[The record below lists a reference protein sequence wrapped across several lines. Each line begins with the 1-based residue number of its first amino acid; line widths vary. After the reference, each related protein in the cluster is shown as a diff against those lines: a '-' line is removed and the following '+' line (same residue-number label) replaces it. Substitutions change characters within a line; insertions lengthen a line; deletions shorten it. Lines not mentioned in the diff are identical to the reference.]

1 MKLIERVRE
10 TAKVLK
16 TLSRKPKR
24 PVPKRLQARVRA
36 TTAAAAD
43 DYEDEE
49 PQTKLTSAF
58 VVVLIL
64 HLVAVGGIYAFN
76 EIKASRKTIDTGRIA
91 ETTKKSA
98 TAATATTPTKETD
111 RTAESTPAAASNPV
125 APTTGSG
132 SVTPAVAKSKTYT
145 VKSGD
150 TLHGIAKLSGLSV
163 TEIKNANGLTSDSI
177 RPGQTLN
184 LVAGKTTPVAV
195 TETPQERPEI
205 PEPKT
210 TFKTHTVKSGDRL
223 VFIAKRY
230 NVSQEDLMAL
240 NKIKDP
246 SKLQIGQT
254 LKIPSKK

>member
-76 EIKASRKTIDTGRIA
+76 EIKASRKTIDSGRIA
-91 ETTKKSA
+91 ESAKKSA
-98 TAATATTPTKETD
+98 TAATATTSTKEPD
-111 RTAESTPAAASNPV
+111 RTAESSPAAASNPV
-125 APTTGSG
+125 APATGT
-132 SVTPAVAKSKTYT
+132 VTPAVARSKTYT
-145 VKSGD
+145 VKAGD
-150 TLHGIAKLSGLSV
+150 TLTGIAKLSGLSV
-163 TEIKNANGLTSDSI
+163 TEIKNANGLTNDGI
-177 RPGQTLN
+177 RPGQILN
-184 LVAGKTTPVAV
+184 LVPGKATPVAAA
-195 TETPQERPEI
+195 EAPPERSEI

>member
-1 MKLIERVRE
+1 MKLIEKVRE

-16 TLSRKPKR
+16 TLSRKPR
-24 PVPKRLQARVRA
+24 RQPPKRLQARVRA
-36 TTAAAAD
+36 TTAMASD
-43 DYEDEE
+43 NYEEEE

-91 ETTKKSA
+91 ELAKQPA
-98 TAATATTPTKETD
+98 VAATASASTKEQARIVDSGTSV
-111 RTAESTPAAASNPV
+111 TSNPV
-125 APTTGSG
+125 TQPVG

-150 TLHGIAKLSGLSV
+150 TLHGIAKANGLSV
-163 TEIKNANGLTSDSI
+163 AEIKSANGLTGDGI

-184 LVAGKTTPVAV
+184 LVAGKTTPVVAV
-195 TETPQERPEI
+195 EASQERPEI

-210 TFKTHTVKSGDRL
+210 SLKTYTVKSGDRL
-223 VFIAKRY
+223 VFIAKRFS
-230 NVSQEDLMAL
+230 VSQEDLMAL
-240 NKIKDP
+240 NRIKDP

>member
-1 MKLIERVRE
+1 MKLIDKVRE

-16 TLSRKPKR
+16 TLSRKPR
-24 PVPKRLQARVRA
+24 RQPPKRLQARVRA
-36 TTAAAAD
+36 TTAEAAD
-43 DYEDEE
+43 EYEDEE

-76 EIKASRKTIDTGRIA
+76 EIKASRKTVDNGKVAEQTKQASTAAATLPGTKAPDRAVDTG
-91 ETTKKSA
+91 TNA
-98 TAATATTPTKETD
+98 T
-111 RTAESTPAAASNPV
+111 SNPV
-125 APTTGSG
+125 TPAIG
-132 SVTPAVAKSKTYT
+132 SVSPAVAKPRIYT

-150 TLHGIAKLSGLSV
+150 TLIGIAK
-163 TEIKNANGLTSDSI
+163 ANGVSVADIKAANSLTGDGI

-184 LVAGKTTPVAV
+184 LVIGKPTPVSA
-195 TETPQERPEI
+195 TEAMPNRTEI

-210 TFKTHTVKSGDRL
+210 ALKTYTVKSGDRL

-230 NVSQEDLMAL
+230 SVSQEDLMAL

-246 SKLQIGQT
+246 SKLQIGQI

>member
-24 PVPKRLQARVRA
+24 QPPKRLQARVRA

-43 DYEDEE
+43 DYEEEE

-58 VVVLIL
+58 VVVLVL

-76 EIKASRKTIDTGRIA
+76 EIKASRKTIDAPRIA
-91 ETTKKSA
+91 EPSKQTP
-98 TAATATTPTKETD
+98 ATATASTKQPERAANTGSSVD
-111 RTAESTPAAASNPV
+111 SNTAGPAAASP
-125 APTTGSG
+125 
-132 SVTPAVAKSKTYT
+132 TPAPAKSRSYV
-145 VKSGD
+145 VKAGD
-150 TLHGIAKLSGLSV
+150 TLHGIAKANNLSV
-163 TEIKNANGLTSDSI
+163 ADLKTANGLANDAI

-184 LVAGKTTPVAV
+184 LAVGKPTVAV
-195 TETPQERPEI
+195 TPEAAPQERSEI
-205 PEPKT
+205 PEPKALL
-210 TFKTHTVKSGDRL
+210 KTYTVKSGDRL
-223 VFIAKRY
+223 VFIAKRFSV
-230 NVSQEDLMAL
+230 NQEDLMAL

-254 LKIPSKK
+254 LKIPAKK

>member
-1 MKLIERVRE
+1 MKLIEKVRE

-16 TLSRKPKR
+16 TLSRR
-24 PVPKRLQARVRA
+24 PRRQPPKRLRARVRA
-36 TTAAAAD
+36 TTAATAD

-76 EIKASRKTIDTGRIA
+76 EIKASRKTVDSGRIA
-91 ETTKKSA
+91 ETAKQTS
-98 TAATATTPTKETD
+98 TT
-111 RTAESTPAAASNPV
+111 
-125 APTTGSG
+125 APT
-132 SVTPAVAKSKTYT
+132 VTPARQPDRSFDTTTNGSLSTAAPAVASVPPATSKPRVYT

-150 TLHGIAKLSGLSV
+150 TLHGIAKANGLSV
-163 TEIKNANGLTSDSI
+163 NDVKSVNGLTGDGI

-184 LVAGKTTPVAV
+184 LVAAKSTPPTG
-195 TETPQERPEI
+195 TEALPDRTELT
-205 PEPKT
+205 EPKLAL
-210 TFKTHTVKSGDRL
+210 KSYTVKGGDRL
-223 VFIAKRY
+223 VFIAKRFS
-230 NVSQEDLMAL
+230 VSQEDLMAL

-254 LKIPSKK
+254 LKIPAKK

>member
-1 MKLIERVRE
+1 MKLIEKVRE

-16 TLSRKPKR
+16 TLSRKPR
-24 PVPKRLQARVRA
+24 RQPPKRLQARVRA
-36 TTAAAAD
+36 TTAATAD
-43 DYEDEE
+43 EFEDEE

-76 EIKASRKTIDTGRIA
+76 EIKASRKTVDIGKVKDQPKQAT
-91 ETTKKSA
+91 SA
-98 TAATATTPTKETD
+98 PSTTAATKEPD
-111 RTAESTPAAASNPV
+111 RVIDSGTNSASNLV
-125 APTTGSG
+125 APAVATI
-132 SVTPAVAKSKTYT
+132 TPAVAKPRVYT
-145 VKSGD
+145 VKPGD
-150 TLHGIAKLSGLSV
+150 TLTGIAK
-163 TEIKNANGLTSDSI
+163 ANGVSVADLKTANALTGDGI

-184 LVAGKTTPVAV
+184 LVAGKTAPVVAA
-195 TETPQERPEI
+195 ETAPNRTEI

-210 TFKTHTVKSGDRL
+210 ALKNYTVKSGDRL
-223 VFIAKRY
+223 IFIAKRFS
-230 NVSQEDLMAL
+230 VSQEDLMAL

>member
-43 DYEDEE
+43 EYEDEE

-76 EIKASRKTIDTGRIA
+76 EIKASRKTIDSGRIA
-91 ETTKKSA
+91 ESTKKSTTTAA
-98 TAATATTPTKETD
+98 TAATSTKEPD
-111 RTAESTPAAASNPV
+111 RIAESKPSVASNPV
-125 APTTGSG
+125 APATG

-163 TEIKNANGLTSDSI
+163 TEIKNANGLTSDAI
-177 RPGQTLN
+177 RVGQILN
-184 LVAGKTTPVAV
+184 LVPGKTTPVAAA
-195 TETPQERPEI
+195 EAPQERPEI

>member
-1 MKLIERVRE
+1 MKLIEKVRE

-16 TLSRKPKR
+16 TLSRKPR
-24 PVPKRLQARVRA
+24 RQPPKRLQARVRA
-36 TTAAAAD
+36 TTAATAD
-43 DYEDEE
+43 EYEDEE

-76 EIKASRKTIDTGRIA
+76 EIKASRKTVDIGKVKEQPKQA
-91 ETTKKSA
+91 A
-98 TAATATTPTKETD
+98 TAASTTPARKEPD
-111 RTAESTPAAASNPV
+111 RVVDSGTNNPSNPV
-125 APTTGSG
+125 VPAAG
-132 SVTPAVAKSKTYT
+132 SVTPAVAKPRVYA

-150 TLHGIAKLSGLSV
+150 TLNGIARANGVSV
-163 TEIKNANGLTSDSI
+163 ADIKAANGLTGDGI

-184 LVAGKTTPVAV
+184 LVAGKSTPVIATDTV
-195 TETPQERPEI
+195 PNRTEI

-210 TFKTHTVKSGDRL
+210 GLKSYTVKSGDRL
-223 VFIAKRY
+223 IFIAKRFS
-230 NVSQEDLMAL
+230 VSQEDLMAL

>member
-1 MKLIERVRE
+1 MKLIEKVRE

-16 TLSRKPKR
+16 TLSRKPR
-24 PVPKRLQARVRA
+24 RQPPKRLQARVRA
-36 TTAAAAD
+36 TTAATAD

-64 HLVAVGGIYAFN
+64 HLVAVGGIYAFQ
-76 EIKASRKTIDTGRIA
+76 EIKASRKTLDTGRLA
-91 ETTKKSA
+91 DAPKQTKASA
-98 TAATATTPTKETD
+98 TAATSTKEPD
-111 RTAESTPAAASNPV
+111 RSVDSVTNVASNSVTPV
-125 APTTGSG
+125 VGSI
-132 SVTPAVAKSKTYT
+132 TPAVAKSRAYT

-150 TLHGIAKLSGLSV
+150 TLHGIAKANGLSV
-163 TEIKNANGLTSDSI
+163 TEIKSANGLTGDSI
-177 RPGQTLN
+177 KPGQTLN
-184 LVAGKTTPVAV
+184 LAAGRTTPVVSDPAPDR
-195 TETPQERPEI
+195 TEI

-210 TFKTHTVKSGDRL
+210 SLKSYTVKSGDRL

-246 SKLQIGQT
+246 AKLQIGQT